1 MLLYKNGFDVGKYI
15 SLEAK
20 IAKHN
25 ELYYECLF
33 QSQKGWQEGKEDVLP
48 FVKYLLG
55 TILEAYKD
63 LNERVALMEEK
74 ASSLEMVRKATMT
87 KIGKFSKQYI
97 LSLCPSLSVSTI
109 EGALR
114 KLVADGSLK
123 RIGKGKNIAYYRTK

>member
-1 MLLYKNGFDVGKYI
+1 M
-15 SLEAK
+15 EAK
-20 IAKHN
+20 IAKHR

-33 QSQKGWQEGKEDVLP
+33 QSQKGWHEGKEDVLP

-63 LNERVALMEEK
+63 LDERIALMEEK
-74 ASSLEMVRKATMT
+74 TSSLEMVRKATMT
-87 KIGKFSKQYI
+87 KIGIFSKQDI